1 MAKIRFFRLEIAFSR
16 KLLQIVNLTTHSFIV
31 KLTIWRKFLSISVVK
46 FTIWR
51 INWRNQ
57 FNYTIWR
64 STKKI
69 IIIIYAYL
77 QDVDTPRHWS
87 SNHLPLRIL
96 GHQAPSRLCHLAGRA
111 AESAARR
118 QRASGYLGI
127 TTKKTVLRLFV
138 SPLADE
144 RRTGRTR
151 HLQTTIDSVV
161 EILPTHCSH
170 SLSRARSTTSTLSF

>member
-1 MAKIRFFRLEIAFSR
+1 MLSPIRR
-16 KLLQIVNLTTHSFIV
+16 KLLQIANLTTHSFIV
-31 KLTIWRKFLSISVVK
+31 K

-51 INWRNQ
+51 NFLLIGESNLTTQ
-57 FNYTIWR
+57 PGEVQ
-64 STKKI
+64 KKTTN
-69 IIIIYAYL
+69 YAYKRL
-77 QDVDTPRHWS
+77 PQDEYNPWHWS

-118 QRASGYLGI
+118 QRASGYLWI

-144 RRTGRTR
+144 RFLLDTGRTC
-151 HLQTTIDSVV
+151 HLQTTTDSSVV
-161 EILPTHCSH
+161 EILPTAPTRYPASSS
-170 SLSRARSTTSTLSF
+170 SLDDVKCLIT